1 MISIQLIKGIYFKKL
16 LLMKLNIYVYTYIQF
31 LCYNMCHIMFTCDFN
46 VVIVHVIFDVI
57 IIMLF
62 CFILC
67 YMYNKIIFLLNYV
80 LVNEQQKE
88 ICMTQVSH

>member
-1 MISIQLIKGIYFKKL
+1 
-16 LLMKLNIYVYTYIQF
+16 MKLNIYIYIQF
-31 LCYNMCHIMFTCDFN
+31 LCYNMCHIMFTYDFN

-80 LVNEQQKE
+80 LVNEQQKGVY
-88 ICMTQVSH
+88 MTQVSH

>member
-1 MISIQLIKGIYFKKL
+1 MYI
-16 LLMKLNIYVYTYIQF
+16 YIQF
-31 LCYNMCHIMFTCDFN
+31 LCYSMCHIMFIYDFN
-46 VVIVHVIFDVI
+46 VVIMHVIFDV

-80 LVNEQQKE
+80 LVNEQQKGV
-88 ICMTQVSH
+88 CMTQVSH